1 MLNIVLAA
9 SDFNPV
15 SEFTDFVHHPYIDL
29 PGKLDINKAVIYL
42 WMASAL
48 SIVLVLAVTRRGL
61 KNRPD
66 KPQTAIEAIYDV
78 CLNQIA
84 RAGLPEEGLRIWFPY
99 IATLFVFIWM
109 NNLIGFI
116 PLPFGDDRV
125 YIPGTSL
132 TVPKLQIYA
141 ATANF
146 SVAITLTLITFFAT
160 HVEGIRYNGVLPYFK
175 SWMPSGMPKITSWK
189 NAVPIGLLVGLIGF
203 IEVLSQLV
211 RLVSLSFRLFFNLLA
226 GHLVIAVFLSI
237 GALLGGVSFYFIQPI
252 GVGMGV
258 ALYALEATLIAV
270 LQAFIFASLS
280 AIYIGGAIHPD
291 H

>member
-1 MLNIVLAA
+1 
-9 SDFNPV
+9 
-15 SEFTDFVHHPYIDL
+15 
-29 PGKLDINKAVIYL
+29 
-42 WMASAL
+42 MASAL
-48 SIVLVLAVTRRGL
+48 SIVLSLLVIRRGL

-84 RAGLPEEGLRIWFPY
+84 RAGLPEEGMRIWFPY

-116 PLPFGDDRV
+116 PLPFSDERV

-189 NAVPIGLLVGLIGF
+189 NAVPVAILIGLIGF

-237 GALLGGVSFYFIQPI
+237 GALLGGTAFYFIQPI
-252 GVGMGV
+252 GLANGRSPCT
-258 ALYALEATLIAV
+258 LLEATLIAV

>member
-160 HVEGIRYNGVLPYFK
+160 HVEGSRYNGVLPY
-175 SWMPSGMPKITSWK
+175 
-189 NAVPIGLLVGLIGF
+189 L
-203 IEVLSQLV
+203 
-211 RLVSLSFRLFFNLLA
+211 
-226 GHLVIAVFLSI
+226 
-237 GALLGGVSFYFIQPI
+237 
-252 GVGMGV
+252 
-258 ALYALEATLIAV
+258 
-270 LQAFIFASLS
+270 
-280 AIYIGGAIHPD
+280 
-291 H
+291 